1 MEKSQL
7 RNFIQEKL
15 KKTLN
20 EDRIESDSQVVM
32 WDDEEHEVVRRVPD
46 EEYGE
51 RVYIRRKAPSAMLG
65 KLDDFWVPAG
75 ELNEANKEISEEEIR
90 PLHTV
95 RTDWEYEVFEELN
108 ELDRDKYNA
117 LTRAL
122 AVWEKAKARQNS
134 PSNTAI
140 EIVRNWYL

>member
-20 EDRIESDSQVVM
+20 ENKIESGSQVVM
-32 WDDEEHEVVRRVPD
+32 WDDEEHEVVRREPD

-65 KLDDFWVPAG
+65 KLDDLWVPAG
-75 ELNEANKEISEEEIR
+75 ELNEAN
-90 PLHTV
+90 PDGTV
-95 RTDWEYEVFEELN
+95 SPDEDERENDLMMRVEVAIDNLLFDTKREAYNIGGEYRGPGIWNGVKKLIKSK
-108 ELDRDKYNA
+108 L
-117 LTRAL
+117 
-122 AVWEKAKARQNS
+122 
-134 PSNTAI
+134 
-140 EIVRNWYL
+140 